1 MFSICNPSVTSSSDQ
16 GTEMLRTG
24 LAASALFMAVVAHA
38 AETPPIKIGVL
49 TDMAGP
55 YAAITGKG
63 AVVAAKLAIE
73 DFQKEAPDQ
82 KVELL
87 SADHQN
93 KPDIATGI
101 ARKWFDVDG
110 VSMVSELTTSAV
122 ALAVQKLAEDKN
134 RVSIASGAGSSD
146 LTGKACS
153 KTGFHWTYDTYAL
166 ANGTGRAIMDQG
178 AKRWY
183 FLTVDYAFGKA
194 LQEDVTQAVRAKGGE
209 VIGEVKHPLNT
220 SDFSSFL
227 LQAQQSG
234 ADVIGLANAGADL
247 INSIKQANE
256 FGIPQKQRLAA
267 LLVYITDVHAL
278 GLPVAKNVFLT
289 TAFYWNAN
297 DETRAWSKR
306 YFDQMGSM
314 PTMAQ
319 AGIYSGV
326 LHYLRAASKAKSVEG
341 DKVAGVMREMAV
353 NDAFA
358 KGGKVR
364 ADGRMVHDMYLA
376 QVKEPQQSKGPWDYY
391 NIVKVIK
398 GDEAFRPM
406 ANGGC
411 PLVVK

>member
-1 MFSICNPSVTSSSDQ
+1 
-16 GTEMLRTG
+16 MLRIG
-24 LAASALFMAVVAHA
+24 LIASACLLAVNAQA
-38 AETPPIKIGVL
+38 AEVEPVKIGVL

-63 AVVAAKLAIE
+63 ALVAARLAVE
-73 DFQKEAPDQ
+73 DFRKEAPGKQ
-82 KVELL
+82 IELV

-110 VSMVSELTTSAV
+110 VSMIVELTTSAV

-134 RVSIASGAGSSD
+134 KVTIVSGAGSSD

-194 LQEDVTQAVRAKGGE
+194 LQDDVSRAVRAKGGE
-209 VIGEVKHPLNT
+209 VLGDVKHPLNT

-267 LLVYITDVHAL
+267 LLVYISDVHAL

-297 DETRAWSKR
+297 DETRAWSQR
-306 YFDQMGSM
+306 YFAEVGAM

-319 AGIYSGV
+319 AGVYSGV
-326 LHYLRAASKAKSVEG
+326 LHYLRSAVKAQSVDG
-341 DKVAGVMREMAV
+341 DKVASAMREMEV
-353 NDAFA
+353 NDVFA

-376 QVKEPQQSKGPWDYY
+376 QVKEPAQSKQPWDYY
-391 NIVKVIK
+391 DIVKVIK

-406 ANGGC
+406 SEGGC
-411 PLVVK
+411 PLVAK